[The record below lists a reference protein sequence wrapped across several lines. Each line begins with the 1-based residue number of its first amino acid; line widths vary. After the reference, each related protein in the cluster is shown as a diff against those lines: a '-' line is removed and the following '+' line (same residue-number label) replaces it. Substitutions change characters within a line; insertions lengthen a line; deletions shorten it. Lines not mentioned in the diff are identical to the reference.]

1 MRAVLV
7 ERYSRLSRV
16 EELLHK
22 LLGGVAV
29 SYGCGSAAD
38 RTKHMDIVNFGRGCC
53 EIVRW
58 YMDSYISNE
67 LLIESNHE
75 ILRHV
80 EECSECLRELEI
92 RLRIRASLQS
102 AVRQEPVPTG
112 LTVGEFSKEQRGC
125 KSLRFKQT
133 EFTTELSFEPL
144 TEVR

>member
-7 ERYSRLSRV
+7 ERYSRLSRA

-22 LLGGVAV
+22 LLGGVAL
-29 SYGCGSAAD
+29 SYGCGSTAD

-67 LLIESNHE
+67 LLMESNHE

-112 LTVGEFSKEQRGC
+112 L
-125 KSLRFKQT
+125 KQ
-133 EFTTELSFEPL
+133 EIHRRIQQGPA
-144 TEVR
+144 RM